1 MAETP
6 KFGELDVFN
15 FSCVATDGLVEV
27 DDFVVGK
34 GKGSEKL
41 KDVFSI
47 LLQLTGMVREGTE
60 DCR

>member
-34 GKGSEKL
+34 GKGSKKL
-41 KDVFSI
+41 KYI
-47 LLQLTGMVREGTE
+47 LGVLLEFIGPMGEGA
-60 DCR
+60 

>member
-15 FSCVATDGLVEV
+15 FSCVAMDGLVEV

-34 GKGSEKL
+34 GKGSKKL
-41 KDVFSI
+41 KYILGI
-47 LLQLTGMVREGTE
+47 LLEFIGPMGEGA
-60 DCR
+60 